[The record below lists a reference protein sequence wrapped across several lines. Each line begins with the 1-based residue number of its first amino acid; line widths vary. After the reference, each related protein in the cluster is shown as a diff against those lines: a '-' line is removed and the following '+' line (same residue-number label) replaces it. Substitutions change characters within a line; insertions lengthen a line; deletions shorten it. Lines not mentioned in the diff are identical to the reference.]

1 MKWLVF
7 LVEEQSMKA
16 ALDKLVPRLLEQENV
31 KDEFYH
37 QVLPHKG
44 KTTALVVCQHCFDW

>member
-1 MKWLVF
+1 MKQLVF

-16 ALDKLVPRLLEQENV
+16 VLDEIIPRLLEQENLQ
-31 KDEFYH
+31 DQFYH

-44 KTTALVVCQHCFDW
+44 KTHLRVNYEL

>member
-44 KTTALVVCQHCFDW
+44 KTTALVVCQHCFDG